1 MSQIGS
7 CSQKR
12 QMAEKTLK
20 QYSNIVHYMGGMKW
34 DGNDTRMEM
43 RKEQKW
49 SKGKSRLGHKST
61 EGIKKGKRR

>member
-12 QMAEKTLK
+12 QTAEKTLK

-34 DGNDTRMEM
+34 DGNEVGW
-43 RKEQKW
+43 E
-49 SKGKSRLGHKST
+49 
-61 EGIKKGKRR
+61 